1 MEQCLKTK
9 SLELSQDEIYHVIAK
24 AKLGDQKAYRQLLDH
39 CWNMVFGFQ
48 LKRVRNE
55 SDAEDISI
63 EAFAKAFDKIDQFD
77 TRYNFSSWVI
87 TISKNI
93 QIDQFRRQ
101 RNSIVVTP
109 LDEQDNQANQV
120 PDDSPS
126 SEDALIQEQN
136 LIQLQTLMKMLKPM
150 YREVLQLRYFQEM
163 SYRDIAEQ
171 LGEPLTNIKVRLL
184 RAKKLMAELIE
195 QHRQ

>member
-1 MEQCLKTK
+1 LEQCLKTK

-24 AKLGDQKAYRQLLDH
+24 AKLGDQKAYFQLLDH

-126 SEDALIQEQN
+126 SEDALIQGQN

>member
-24 AKLGDQKAYRQLLDH
+24 AKLGDQKAYFQLLDH

-126 SEDALIQEQN
+126 SEDALIQGQN

>member
-24 AKLGDQKAYRQLLDH
+24 AKLGDQKAYFQLLDH